1 MEQFGDEEVVKEI
14 YAEYAKFSEIT
25 RQRLFYETVSQ
36 VFPGMK
42 VIIMGK
48 TNPIRLSDKEFSLQI
63 LFQIIYGRRAP
74 NYIWQAGK
82 NPTSDLT
89 GLHETPFIFFIYKR
103 EAIISTS

>member
-1 MEQFGDEEVVKEI
+1 MFDIQEQ
-14 YAEYAKFSEIT
+14 ST
-25 RQRLFYETVSQ
+25 
-36 VFPGMK
+36 K

-82 NPTSDLT
+82 NPT
-89 GLHETPFIFFIYKR
+89 
-103 EAIISTS
+103 